1 MRRRFGTLRVGSGL
15 RCGMLALCAAGLLLA
30 TPAGAGAATITVTTT
45 IDELDSG
52 PRCALREAIWA
63 ANNDANGLADGCVAG
78 SGNDRIVV
86 PAGRFRLTRSAPF
99 PAPNSHDD
107 NNVLGDLDVTESATI
122 VHRGI
127 RPATIDS
134 RVGGERVLHVFS
146 TGDTITI
153 TLIGLTITGG
163 EFSASEQAGGGIL
176 NEGVLAVRESLI
188 VGNTAAFGA
197 GLSTEGNSTATLV
210 NSTVSGNRADTDGGG
225 ISAESDGTVNLRA
238 VTISNN
244 QADAFGGGGG
254 DGGGIFA
261 SSTGGGGIINLRNT
275 LIGGNVDNG
284 REAHDCA
291 KLGNGQIN
299 SLGLNMITNTNGCN
313 YTPGPGDVLNRSA
326 RILPLTA
333 NGGPTETHA
342 LRKTSPAIN
351 RGASCGATDQR
362 GVTRR
367 LGGRCDIGA
376 WELARCM
383 GVVINLV
390 GTNGPELLVGSPT
403 ADGILGRGSQ
413 DTLRGVDGND
423 GLCGGAGPDF
433 LEGGSGSDDLDGGPG
448 RDTCRPGSGRA
459 QRVIRCELPR
469 QRPGR
474 GR

>member
-1 MRRRFGTLRVGSGL
+1 MRRSFGTLRTGSRL
-15 RCGMLALCAAGLLLA
+15 RRGVLPLCVAGLLLA
-30 TPAGAGAATITVTTT
+30 VPAGAGAATITVTTT

-52 PRCALREAIWA
+52 PRCSLREAIWA

-86 PAGRFRLTRSAPF
+86 PAGRFRLTRSAP
-99 PAPNSHDD
+99 PPLPSSQEDA
-107 NNVLGDLDVTESATI
+107 NVYGDLDVTGAATI

-127 RPATIDS
+127 RPAIVDS
-134 RVGGERVLHVFS
+134 NVPGERVFHVFS

-153 TLIGLTITGG
+153 TGLTITGG
-163 EFSASEQAGGGIL
+163 ESFGGPEQSGGGIL
-176 NEGVLAVRESLI
+176 NEGSLVVRDSLI
-188 VGNTAAFGA
+188 VGNRAAFGA
-197 GLSTEGNSTATLV
+197 GLSTEGSSTATLV
-210 NSTVSGNRADTDGGG
+210 NSTVSGNSADTDGGG
-225 ISAESDGTVNLRA
+225 ISAESDGVVNLRA

-244 QADAFGGGGG
+244 RADAFGGGGG

-261 SSTGGGGIINLRNT
+261 SSTGGGGIVNLRNT

-299 SLGLNMITNTNGCN
+299 SLGVNMVTNTNGCG

-326 RILPLTA
+326 RILPLTD

-413 DTLRGVDGND
+413 DTLRGVSGND
-423 GLCGGAGPDF
+423 GLCGGAGPDL
-433 LEGGSGSDDLDGGPG
+433 LEGGPGSDDLDGGPG

-469 QRPGR
+469 RPGR